1 MRRRSGYG
9 WFELIIGIMLV
20 VLGIFTFIRPE
31 STLTGIVILYGLVA
45 VITGISDLIFYVRT
59 ERYTGLGPV
68 VSLIS
73 GIFSIMAGVML
84 LVYPGAGRWVMVL
97 LLPFW
102 FIAHCV
108 SRLTHLPFIRSTAG
122 EFYYWFALIVNII
135 GIVLGIMMIVWPML
149 SLFSAGFLIGTYLI
163 LLGVDSIMVGAS
175 KIGSRW

>member
-20 VLGIFTFIRPE
+20 VLGIFTFIRPG

-59 ERYTGLGPV
+59 ERYTGFGPA
-68 VSLIS
+68 VSLIA

-97 LLPFW
+97 LLPLW

-108 SRLTHLPFIRSTAG
+108 SRLSHLNFIRVTAG
-122 EFYYWFALIVNII
+122 EIYYWFALIVNII
-135 GIVLGIMMIVWPML
+135 GIILGIMMIARPML

-163 LLGVDSIMVGAS
+163 LLGVDNIMVGAG
-175 KIGSRW
+175 KLGSR

>member
-20 VLGIFTFIRPE
+20 VLGIFTFIRSG

-59 ERYTGLGPV
+59 ERYTGFGSA

-97 LLPFW
+97 LLPLW

-108 SRLTHLPFIRSTAG
+108 SRLSHLNFIRVTAG
-122 EFYYWFALIVNII
+122 EIYYWFALIVNII
-135 GIVLGIMMIVWPML
+135 GIILGIMMIVRPML

-163 LLGVDSIMVGAS
+163 LLGVDNIMVGAG
-175 KIGSRW
+175 KLGSR

>member
-20 VLGIFTFIRPE
+20 VLGIFTFIRPG

-59 ERYTGLGPV
+59 ERYTGFGPA

-97 LLPFW
+97 LLPIW

-108 SRLTHLPFIRSTAG
+108 SRLSHLNFIRMTAG
-122 EFYYWFALIVNII
+122 EIYYWFALIVNII
-135 GIVLGIMMIVWPML
+135 GIILGIMMIARPML

-163 LLGVDSIMVGAS
+163 LLGVDNIMVGAG
-175 KIGSRW
+175 KLGSR

>member
-20 VLGIFTFIRPE
+20 VLGIFTFIRPG

-59 ERYTGLGPV
+59 ERYTGFGPA

-97 LLPFW
+97 LLPIW

-108 SRLTHLPFIRSTAG
+108 SRLSHLNFIRVTAG
-122 EFYYWFALIVNII
+122 EIYYWFALIVNII
-135 GIVLGIMMIVWPML
+135 GIILGIMMIARPML

-163 LLGVDSIMVGAS
+163 LLGVDSIMVGAG
-175 KIGSRW
+175 KLGSR